1 MSAIPTDRRYVATHE
16 WLQIAGD
23 AATVGIT
30 AHAQEQLG
38 DVVYVQLPE
47 VGRKVAAGEACVV
60 IESVK
65 AAADVYS
72 PLVGEIIAVNTLLN
86 DAPETLNQ
94 APYDN
99 GWLFQLA
106 LAPGQT
112 PDSLLD
118 AAAYAA
124 LADAGH

>member
-1 MSAIPTDRRYVATHE
+1 MSVIPTDRRYVATHE
-16 WLQIAGD
+16 WLRVTGD
-23 AATVGIT
+23 MATVGIT

-47 VGRKVAAGEACVV
+47 VGRSVAAQEACTVV
-60 IESVK
+60 ESVK

-72 PLVGEIIAVNTLLN
+72 PLAGTIVAVNTALHE
-86 DAPETLNQ
+86 APETLNQ
-94 APYDN
+94 DPYEA

-112 PDSLLD
+112 PESLLD

-124 LADAGH
+124 VADAGH